1 MKTLGNVLLIIIVA
15 ETSFGGGGRLFDT
28 GVFSP
33 RMLLFGLG
41 MVYSVVMFL
50 LNERI
55 PREFIFLMGGFI
67 TLSWASGMISL
78 LSNQSI
84 AAAIIDFKPLAFFLL
99 MPFFAITIRSIND
112 VMLIS
117 RI

>member
-41 MVYSVVMFL
+41 MVYSVVDV
-50 LNERI
+50 
-55 PREFIFLMGGFI
+55 
-67 TLSWASGMISL
+67 
-78 LSNQSI
+78 SI
-84 AAAIIDFKPLAFFLL
+84 EHTAVQNKLKNGICQ
-99 MPFFAITIRSIND
+99 
-112 VMLIS
+112 
-117 RI
+117 